1 MGEQFVLIGIQVLE
15 KIGNMVEVILE
26 VKKEMNLINGM
37 IGKDQVKKVIRY
49 IWDINEEKEIFIE
62 YKYILYI
69 YISSYMYLNV
79 FWFVLIIKPF
89 VTNVFRLILSVS
101 SFKLFIAGLGSIDN
115 KCVNISLIL
124 CVLCLLIF
132 KYFTT

>member
-1 MGEQFVLIGIQVLE
+1 MGEQFVLIGIQVL
-15 KIGNMVEVILE
+15 KKVGNMVEVILE

-69 YISSYMYLNV
+69 YI
-79 FWFVLIIKPF
+79 
-89 VTNVFRLILSVS
+89 
-101 SFKLFIAGLGSIDN
+101 
-115 KCVNISLIL
+115 
-124 CVLCLLIF
+124 
-132 KYFTT
+132 

>member
-1 MGEQFVLIGIQVLE
+1 MGEQFVLIGIQVL
-15 KIGNMVEVILE
+15 KKVGNMVEVILE

-69 YISSYMYLNV
+69 Y
-79 FWFVLIIKPF
+79 K
-89 VTNVFRLILSVS
+89 
-101 SFKLFIAGLGSIDN
+101 
-115 KCVNISLIL
+115 
-124 CVLCLLIF
+124 
-132 KYFTT
+132 